1 MPRHLA
7 KPLAAVFLALCAL
20 CVLCGSARAFDA
32 ELDKPYRVQVVLRI
46 APARLLTPVFKEQL
60 RRDLQQGLQAALG
73 AMGEVEVFD
82 LADVPADKQ
91 KELWKKVAADG
102 LHAGLDVPSQ
112 GMSDIKTHFVTVDY
126 VDGQY
131 EIAGRQYDGLT
142 GTASPAVRHER
153 TPDRQFVARTAALLV
168 DRDFGLVGTVTKVDG
183 PTVQVA
189 FKGGGLKVPLDRWV
203 KKGDV
208 FALVQV
214 SDGRTSRL
222 PWAVLQAED
231 APRQDGSC
239 ACKLWPPKQRV
250 QPGFR
255 CIKLGTVKAPVRL
268 RVVEYDPNKKGPP
281 RAPEDVILYI
291 GRHGFEDPVR
301 VEGVP
306 DTDGYYSTEQ
316 LKEKPLYDGLAFVT
330 ITHGGEI
337 RGLVPLALVDERTIT
352 VPIRLG
358 TESPLFLLDRRLW
371 EQKLIDEQIM
381 LGDLFKTLNKDIGDP
396 EKRTDALERAR
407 KALDGLGDRIRS
419 FAEQREKL
427 ASNKRAPGSKPP
439 DLSAGD
445 TRLADVRKGRD
456 ELAKFIKELEENL
469 KKENTAEGQEA
480 RANYAQAQSFE
491 KEGDYDRAIEMYEKV
506 LARTK
511 DTKLQQRLDRLK
523 KAWEPQGDEHRK
535 ARRFIFETWPK
546 LELKE
551 LTKERIKEAEAALE
565 VCRKV
570 KDPFGPRKLL
580 AVANQYLTQISKRLA
595 ELSADTNQEDIKP
608 TEELSAVGKALETL
622 IAEATAAVKENPA
635 P

>member
-1 MPRHLA
+1 MPRPLA
-7 KPLAAVFLALCAL
+7 KPQAALLLFSLC
-20 CVLCGSARAFDA
+20 LCGESRAFDA
-32 ELDKPYRVQVVLRI
+32 ELDKPYKVQVVLRV
-46 APARLLTPVFKEQL
+46 APTRLLTPIFKEQL

-91 KELWKKVAADG
+91 QPLWKKVADEG
-102 LHAGLDVPSQ
+102 LQAGLDEQ
-112 GMSDIKTHFVTVDY
+112 GQARSDIKTHFVTVDY

-183 PTVQVA
+183 PRVQVA

-222 PWAVLQAED
+222 PWAVLQAES
-231 APRQDGSC
+231 APGQDGSC
-239 ACKLWPPKQRV
+239 VCKVWPPKQRV

-268 RVVEYDPNKKGPP
+268 RVVEYDPNRKGPP

-291 GRHGFEDPVR
+291 GRHGFEDQVPVR

-306 DTDGYYSTEQ
+306 DADGYYSTEQ
-316 LKEKPLYDGLAFVT
+316 LKDKPLYDGLAFVT
-330 ITHGGEI
+330 ITHGGEV

-358 TESPLFLLDRRLW
+358 AESPVFLSQRKLW
-371 EQKLIDEQIM
+371 EQDLINTQIT
-381 LGDLFKTLNKDIGDP
+381 LGDLFKTLNQDIGDP
-396 EKRTDALERAR
+396 DKRSKALEHAR
-407 KALDGLGDRIRS
+407 NALDSLGDSIRS

-427 ASNKRAPGSKPP
+427 ASDKRAPGSKPP

-445 TRLADVRKGRD
+445 ARLADVRKGRD
-456 ELAKFIKELEENL
+456 ELAKFIKELAENL
-469 KKENTAEGQEA
+469 KKEDTAEGREA
-480 RANYAQAQSFE
+480 RANYAQAQNFE
-491 KEGDYDRAIEMYEKV
+491 KEGDYDRAIELYEKV

-535 ARRFIFETWPK
+535 ARRFVFETWPK

-551 LTKERIKEAEAALE
+551 VTKERVKEAEAALD

-580 AVANQYLTQISKRLA
+580 SVANQYLTQISKRLT
-595 ELSADTNQEDIKP
+595 ELSADTNQEDVKP